1 MDKRRL
7 LYFILINIFVSI
19 CISSIILFW
28 YDRTYRPST
37 SLIEPTSRVEIP
49 TTVTE
54 KQSEQAQLE
63 IVNVLGAGTL
73 NVETVLIHYNGDSE
87 LDLTGWLLRTEDGDE
102 YSFPQLKLFKNGAV
116 QVHTSSGK
124 NTVVD
129 LYWGL
134 SHPVWKPG
142 ELVTLLDITGEPRAF
157 YRIP

>member
-1 MDKRRL
+1 MDRRRL

-49 TTVTE
+49 TTVSE
-54 KQSEQAQLE
+54 KQGEQAPIE
-63 IVNVLGAGTL
+63 IVNVVGAGIL
-73 NVETVLIHYNGDSE
+73 NVETVLIHYNGDDD
-87 LDLTGWLLRTEDGDE
+87 LDLTGWLIRTEDGNE
-102 YSFPQLKLFKNGAV
+102 YSFPQLILFKNGAV
-116 QVHTSSGK
+116 QVHSSLGTD
-124 NTVVD
+124 TVVD

-134 SHPVWKPG
+134 NHPVWKPG
-142 ELVTLLDITGEPRAF
+142 ELVTLLDSNREPRAF